1 MYITSIHPSLQ
12 YTCFL
17 SPPPSQR
24 FSTSRLLASPVVMV
38 AMPRTT
44 IVLSTI
50 IFFLFSAHASG
61 SNSGKP
67 KATKLMLEACKKA
80 SINNPYNE
88 SVTQEFCLSTLQSD
102 NRSAEAEDLR
112 DLVLITVDIFKS
124 RVTAASGKIKQKL
137 QDAKKGTVAMHVLSY
152 CEVEYEDVLRRLN
165 VCHGLIKD
173 YQGDKSGQQFLH
185 LPDCVDM
192 NYNPIVM
199 CWLELPDMPGA
210 EALIKENE
218 ELYMLVILNNALLI
232 SYDVRD

>member
-1 MYITSIHPSLQ
+1 MIPYCRHYKEFSASSTSPPSIHPSLQ
-12 YTCFL
+12 YTSFSVYF

-24 FSTSRLLASPVVMV
+24 FSTSRLLASPAVMV

-61 SNSGKP
+61 SP
-67 KATKLMLEACKKA
+67 KATKLMVEACKKA
-80 SINNPYNE
+80 LINNPYNE
-88 SVTQEFCLSTLQSD
+88 S
-102 NRSAEAEDLR
+102 AKDLR
-112 DLVLITVDIFKS
+112 DLVLVTVDIFKS
-124 RVTAASGKIKQKL
+124 CITAASGKVKQKL

-152 CEVEYEDVLRRLN
+152 CEVEYEDVVRRLN

-185 LPDCVDM
+185 LPDFVDM
-192 NYNPIVM
+192 NYNPIVV

-210 EALIKENE
+210 EVLIKENE
-218 ELYMLVILNNALLI
+218 ELYMLLILNNALLI

>member
-1 MYITSIHPSLQ
+1 MFITSIHPSLQ
-12 YTCFL
+12 YTSFSVYF

-24 FSTSRLLASPVVMV
+24 FSTSRLVASPVVMV
-38 AMPRTT
+38 AMPRTA

-61 SNSGKP
+61 SDTGKP
-67 KATKLMLEACKKA
+67 KATKLMVEACKKA

-102 NRSAEAEDLR
+102 NRSAEAKDLR
-112 DLVLITVDIFKS
+112 DLVLVTVDIFK
-124 RVTAASGKIKQKL
+124 AQKL

-152 CEVEYEDVLRRLN
+152 CEVEYEDVVRRLN

-185 LPDCVDM
+185 LPDCVDI

-218 ELYMLVILNNALLI
+218 ELYMLLILNNALLI

>member
-12 YTCFL
+12 YTSFL

-24 FSTSRLLASPVVMV
+24 FNTSRLLASHVVMV

-61 SNSGKP
+61 SDSGKP
-67 KATKLMLEACKKA
+67 KATKLMVEACKKA

-88 SVTQEFCLSTLQSD
+88 SVTQEFCFSTFQSD
-102 NRSAEAEDLR
+102 NRSAEAKDLR
-112 DLVLITVDIFKS
+112 DLVLVTVDIFKS

-152 CEVEYEDVLRRLN
+152 CEVEYEDVVRRLN
-165 VCHGLIKD
+165 VCHDTSPTYL
-173 YQGDKSGQQFLH
+173 
-185 LPDCVDM
+185 
-192 NYNPIVM
+192 
-199 CWLELPDMPGA
+199 
-210 EALIKENE
+210 
-218 ELYMLVILNNALLI
+218 
-232 SYDVRD
+232 